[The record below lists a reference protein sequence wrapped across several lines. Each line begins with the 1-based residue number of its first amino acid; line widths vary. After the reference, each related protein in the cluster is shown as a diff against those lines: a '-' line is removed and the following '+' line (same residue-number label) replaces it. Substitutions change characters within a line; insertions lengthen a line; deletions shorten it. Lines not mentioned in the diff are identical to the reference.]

1 MEIIRFLHSWNRW
14 IVVVIAVVAVIYF
27 ALGWLQKR
35 PWDKN
40 AGLLIRVFPILM
52 DIQWGLGILLIGTFA
67 FASGSFSMDTVIRH
81 MWEHG
86 FTMTIAV
93 VIGHLSAIWRKR
105 DLPDA
110 IRYRNNLFVVLA
122 VLVVIILGIG
132 VLPSLIQWRFF
143 TGA

>member
-1 MEIIRFLHSWNRW
+1 MDILRFLHSWNRW
-14 IVVVIAVVAVIYF
+14 LIVVVAVVAVVYF

-52 DIQWGLGILLIGTFA
+52 DIQWLLGLLLIGAFA
-67 FASGSFSMDTVIRH
+67 FASGNFSFQTIIRH

-86 FTMTIAV
+86 FAMTIAV
-93 VIGHLSAIWRKR
+93 VVAHLSAIWRKR
-105 DLPDA
+105 ELPDD
-110 IRYRNNLFVVLA
+110 IRYRNNLFVV
-122 VLVVIILGIG
+122 VGTIVVIILGIF
-132 VLPSLIQWRFF
+132 VLPAAIQWRFF